1 MAPCQDDNNNRSLD
15 VFLTASHR
23 YHSLPMCIQSR
34 MWNLFFT
41 DKKNRM
47 KQNLA
52 WWKKATCNAWLLS
65 LSLSY
70 SLFFIITIWCEN
82 FTYSIL
88 IVSLGVPYN
97 KVGVFA
103 AEKKVKLKLL
113 MLIWNQLFGDNTFKT
128 RNSFFIRANLYP
140 LFKSRIDLV
149 ERVITWWLVFL
160 SKSLYYTVFCHN
172 HYFKN

>member
-1 MAPCQDDNNNRSLD
+1 
-15 VFLTASHR
+15 
-23 YHSLPMCIQSR
+23 
-34 MWNLFFT
+34 MWNLLIT

-47 KQNLA
+47 KQNPA

-70 SLFFIITIWCEN
+70 SLFFIIAIWCEN
-82 FTYSIL
+82 FTHSNL

-128 RNSFFIRANLYP
+128 RNSFFIRANLYS

-160 SKSLYYTVFCHN
+160 SESFVILFSVTTTTSKISLD
-172 HYFKN
+172 KK